1 MSLVGMTAAR
11 MVRSAEPAPRVGP
24 SLASGPSDKSEDFL
38 TQLLRYTPTEWVG
51 IYLAAIALLPTLPD
65 EGVSLSDSSFTW
77 RWIVFGIFTGLTPFA
92 VWSVAAVQAR
102 AAGVKA
108 TVPWFEMI
116 VGTFAFAAWA
126 IALPLSPFYDFAD
139 WSGWM
144 GALIAIIVLAV
155 IGLVA
160 KLTGKALPRAA

>member
-1 MSLVGMTAAR
+1 MSIVGMTAAR

-24 SLASGPSDKSEDFL
+24 SLASGPSEKSEDVL

-51 IYLAAIALLPTLPD
+51 VYLAAIALLPALPD
-65 EGVSLSDSSFTW
+65 EGKSLCDSSFTW
-77 RWIVFGIFTGLTPFA
+77 RWVVFGIFAALTPLA

-102 AAGVKA
+102 SAQVKA
-108 TVPWFEMI
+108 SVPWFEMI
-116 VGTFAFAAWA
+116 VGTVAFGAWA
-126 IALPLSPFYDFAD
+126 VALPLSPFFDICD

-144 GALIAIIVLAV
+144 GALIGVIVLAV

>member
-24 SLASGPSDKSEDFL
+24 SLASGPSEKTEDFL

-51 IYLAAIALLPTLPD
+51 IYLAAVALLPLPD
-65 EGVSLSDSSFTW
+65 EGIALCESSFTW
-77 RWIVFGIFTGLTPFA
+77 RWVLFGIFTGLAPFA
-92 VWSVAAVQAR
+92 VWAVAAVQAR
-102 AAGVKA
+102 AAGIKA

-116 VGTFAFAAWA
+116 VGTIAFAAWA
-126 IALPLSPFYDFAD
+126 IALPLSPFYDFCD
-139 WSGWM
+139 WNGWM
-144 GALIAIIVLAV
+144 GALVAVIVLAV

-160 KLTGKALPRAA
+160 KLTGKALPRPA